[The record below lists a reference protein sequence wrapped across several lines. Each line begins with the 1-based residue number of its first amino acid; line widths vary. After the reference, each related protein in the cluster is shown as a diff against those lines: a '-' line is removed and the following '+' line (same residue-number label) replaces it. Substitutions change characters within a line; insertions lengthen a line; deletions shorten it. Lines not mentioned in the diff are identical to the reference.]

1 MSQDL
6 NSKLPHL
13 EKGTYRHA
21 KTGRL
26 YEVVG
31 VALEVETS
39 EAMVIYRPIYESEFE
54 LFARPYRIFT
64 EKVVLEGDEVL
75 RFERVSD
82 E

>member
-26 YEVVG
+26 YEVIG

-39 EAMVIYRPIYESEFE
+39 EAMVVYRPKYESEFE
-54 LFARPYRIFT
+54 LFVRPFGLFT
-64 EKVVLEGDEVL
+64 GKVVLDGHEVQ
-75 RFERVSD
+75 RFEMVND
-82 E
+82 D